1 MKNTL
6 LFLFCFA
13 YSIANAQTDSLTTVT
28 LHQPVNTDSVYEKPD
43 VEAQFPGGEQKWNK
57 FIQTAI
63 EKNID
68 DLLDD
73 KKSRGTCILK
83 FIVDANGVVSALR
96 ITTLDGTV
104 LGKISSSA
112 ILNGPSWI
120 PATVNGV
127 NVKSVRIQKV
137 TFRVTRG

>member
-1 MKNTL
+1 MKSILT
-6 LFLFCFA
+6 FLFCFTLA
-13 YSIANAQTDSLTTVT
+13 VTYSQTDSSLTNKNFR
-28 LHQPVNTDSVYEKPD
+28 LNTDSVYDKPD
-43 VEAQFPGGEQKWNK
+43 VEAQFPGGENKWNK
-57 FIQTAI
+57 YVQSVV

-68 DLLDD
+68 DLVDD

-83 FIVDANGVVSALR
+83 FIVDTNGVVSALR
-96 ITTLDGTV
+96 VTTLEGTV

-112 ILNGPSWI
+112 ILNGPNWI